1 LSYVISVR
9 EMDRKIDRR
18 IRLGKKEKEI
28 IDFLQRNGGNVWQ
41 SDIIER
47 FVWASRYTSYLI
59 ARLYRM
65 QEKGLITIRE
75 EINPETGRNK
85 KRVYLKQ

>member
-1 LSYVISVR
+1 
-9 EMDRKIDRR
+9 MDGTV
-18 IRLGKKEKEI
+18 RLGKKEKEI
-28 IDFLQRNGGNVWQ
+28 IDFLLKNNGNVWQ

-65 QEKGLITIRE
+65 QEKGLIIIRE

-85 KRVYLKQ
+85 KRVYIKQ

>member
-1 LSYVISVR
+1 
-9 EMDRKIDRR
+9 MDGTV
-18 IRLGKKEKEI
+18 RLGKKEKEI
-28 IDFLQRNGGNVWQ
+28 IDFLLKNNGSVWQ

-65 QEKGLITIRE
+65 QEKGLIIIRE

-85 KRVYLKQ
+85 KRVYIKQ